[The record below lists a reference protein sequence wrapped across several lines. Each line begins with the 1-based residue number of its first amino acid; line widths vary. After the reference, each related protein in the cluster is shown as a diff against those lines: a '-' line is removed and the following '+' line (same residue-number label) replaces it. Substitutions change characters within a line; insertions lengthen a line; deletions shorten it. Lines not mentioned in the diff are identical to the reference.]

1 MRVLLRPA
9 FAALSLACMPVLM
22 SAAPGAAYA
31 QSNAAEQAP
40 KQVALSDQQVQ
51 NLLAAKPDLDAI
63 LAKVPEDA
71 DIDAKTMAKLDA
83 AAKKHGFANYAEY
96 GDVDANIGLTL
107 AGFDPQTKKYVGD
120 AIVIKQQIAETQ
132 ADKQMSPA
140 DKKEALAQLNDALK
154 SVAPLQFPANV
165 EIVAKYYDK
174 LSEAPQQN
182 Q

>member
-1 MRVLLRPA
+1 MRFLLRPV

-22 SAAPGAAYA
+22 SAAPGAVYA
-31 QSNAAEQAP
+31 QSTPAEQAP

-51 NLLAAKPDLDAI
+51 NLLAAKPDIDAL

-83 AAKKHGFANYAEY
+83 AAKKHGFASYAEY
-96 GDVDANIGLTL
+96 GDVDANIDLTL

-120 AIVIKQQIAETQ
+120 EVVLKQQIAEIQ
-132 ADKQMSPA
+132 ADKQMSPT

-154 SVAPLQFPANV
+154 STAPLQFPANV
-165 EIVAKYYDK
+165 QIVAKYYDK

>member
-1 MRVLLRPA
+1 MRVLLRPL
-9 FAALSLACMPVLM
+9 FAALSLACLPLLTA
-22 SAAPGAAYA
+22 AAPGAAYA
-31 QSNAAEQAP
+31 QSAADEAP

-51 NLLAAKPDLDAI
+51 NLLAAKPEIDAI
-63 LAKVPEDA
+63 LAKAPQDA

-83 AAKKHGFANYAEY
+83 AAKKRGFANYAEY
-96 GDVDANIGLTL
+96 GDVDANIGLAL

-120 AIVIKQQIAETQ
+120 AIVLKQQIAEVQ
-132 ADKQMSPA
+132 ADKTMAPA

-154 SVAPLQFPANV
+154 AVAPLQFPANV

-174 LSEAPQQN
+174 LSEGQQQN

>member
-9 FAALSLACMPVLM
+9 FAALSIACLPVLT
-22 SAAPGAAYA
+22 AVAPGAAYA
-31 QSNAAEQAP
+31 QAAADQAP
-40 KQVALSDQQVQ
+40 KQMALTDQQIQ
-51 NLLAAKPDLDAI
+51 NLLAAKPEVDAI
-63 LAKVPEDA
+63 LAKAPQDA

-83 AAKKHGFANYAEY
+83 AAKKHGFAGYADY
-96 GDVDANIGLTL
+96 GDIDANIGLAL

-120 AIVIKQQIAETQ
+120 AVVLKQQIAETQ
-132 ADKQMSPA
+132 ADKQMPPA

-165 EIVAKYYDK
+165 ELVAKYYDK
-174 LSEAPQQN
+174 LSEGPPQN